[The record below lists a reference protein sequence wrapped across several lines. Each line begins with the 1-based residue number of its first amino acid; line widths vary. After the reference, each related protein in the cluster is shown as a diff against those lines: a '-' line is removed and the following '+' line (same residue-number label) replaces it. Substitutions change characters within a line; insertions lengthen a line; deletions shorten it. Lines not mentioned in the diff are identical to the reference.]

1 MKNVVVVGGGPA
13 GMMAARTAA
22 KKGYNVTLLERRDRL
37 GVKLSITGKGRCNI
51 TNAGEIED
59 IMEQVEGNKYFLYSA
74 FYQYTNEQ
82 TIDYFES
89 LGVPTKVERGQRVFP
104 KSDRAM
110 DVVEALIDDLRECGV
125 EIYTKQRVTKIV
137 TENSKIKAVEVDSG
151 KKYNCDVLILATGG
165 KSYPKTGSTGD
176 GYKLAKSMGHNITD
190 IYPSLV
196 PLVSAEKWVRDLQG
210 LSLRNITLSLK
221 KGNKVV
227 YKDLGE
233 MIFTHFGISGPL
245 VLSGSRKLLN
255 AINSSKKKSFDDI
268 FAEIDLKPAL
278 DESKLDQRLQR
289 DFEKNNNKQFKNS
302 INELLPKKMIDIII
316 KLSGIDPEKKVNQIT
331 REERQNL
338 CKLLKHLKFKLDDFR
353 PIEEAIVTAGG
364 VNVDEINP
372 STMESK
378 LIEGLYFAGELIDV
392 DAYTGGYNL
401 QIAFSTGHLAGESC

>member
-1 MKNVVVVGGGPA
+1 
-13 GMMAARTAA
+13 MALCAA
-22 KKGYNVTLLERRDRL
+22 
-37 GVKLSITGKGRCNI
+37 
-51 TNAGEIED
+51 
-59 IMEQVEGNKYFLYSA
+59 
-74 FYQYTNEQ
+74 
-82 TIDYFES
+82 
-89 LGVPTKVERGQRVFP
+89 
-104 KSDRAM
+104 
-110 DVVEALIDDLRECGV
+110 
-125 EIYTKQRVTKIV
+125 
-137 TENSKIKAVEVDSG
+137 
-151 KKYNCDVLILATGG
+151 
-165 KSYPKTGSTGD
+165 
-176 GYKLAKSMGHNITD
+176 
-190 IYPSLV
+190 
-196 PLVSAEKWVRDLQG
+196 
-210 LSLRNITLSLK
+210 
-221 KGNKVV
+221 
-227 YKDLGE
+227 
-233 MIFTHFGISGPL
+233 
-245 VLSGSRKLLN
+245 GSRKLLN